1 LEICAN
7 LCAGAFE
14 KDMEMFG
21 DLRQFVICANLCA
34 GAFEKAMEMFG
45 DLRQFVICAN
55 LCTGAFEKAMEMFGD
70 LRQFDEAKKW
80 AEEYSRTKGDTAQ
93 VEW

>member
-1 LEICAN
+1 
-7 LCAGAFE
+7 
-14 KDMEMFG
+14 
-21 DLRQFVICANLCA
+21 
-34 GAFEKAMEMFG
+34 MFG